1 VLQHSVCV
9 VSQSTTGSEHNSTC
23 ERRSW
28 VGLPLFSR
36 SYSLLTMGLTEAT
49 YKFFGDQHHCT
60 IELIL
65 FPDLIIVPCSPCTLH
80 ACSNPSFLAAGLLGL
95 KPS

>member
-1 VLQHSVCV
+1 
-9 VSQSTTGSEHNSTC
+9 
-23 ERRSW
+23 
-28 VGLPLFSR
+28 
-36 SYSLLTMGLTEAT
+36 MGLTEAT